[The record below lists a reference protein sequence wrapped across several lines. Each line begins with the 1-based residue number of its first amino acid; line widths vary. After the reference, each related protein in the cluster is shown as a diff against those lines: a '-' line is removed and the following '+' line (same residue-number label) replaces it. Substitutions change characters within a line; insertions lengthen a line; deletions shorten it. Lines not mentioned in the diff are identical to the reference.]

1 MDTER
6 KDGGGHLGLA
16 RTERGKIMSK
26 RKDRLKALF
35 NPDPVPAAG
44 AETPEASAPAQSRP
58 GGEASERAGTQSGP
72 QPGGAAAAGGGS
84 GTSAEAAN
92 PAQAARQGGQPPASG
107 PVSGPVTGSVPS
119 PVRTAEGMAST
130 IAAATKP
137 HAAMPGRSASGAIKA
152 MGLSLGQMARRD
164 EPGERIVELDPEKI
178 EPSPIA
184 DRLTA
189 ESLLDDGYEE
199 LKQSLKD
206 HGQQVPVLVRP
217 HPDNAKRAGGWYQT
231 AYGHRRVRAAKE
243 LGLKIQAQVKPLTDE
258 DLVLAQGQENAG
270 RRDLSFIERAFFAQN
285 LLDAGFE
292 RTMVREALGIQRSEL
307 TRLVQVASWV
317 PKHIAIA
324 IGPAPKAGRP
334 RWHALGDMLQKEA
347 AKAIALDEIHSE
359 AFRAADSDRRFQR
372 LYDRLARR
380 LKQKDKPRVIKS
392 RKGVPVAELKGSV
405 LTLGK
410 AVPDAFSSYL
420 ADRLPGL
427 LEEFE
432 KDSAD

>member
-1 MDTER
+1 
-6 KDGGGHLGLA
+6 
-16 RTERGKIMSK
+16 MSK

-35 NPDPVPAAG
+35 NPDPA
-44 AETPEASAPAQSRP
+44 PE
-58 GGEASERAGTQSGP
+58 
-72 QPGGAAAAGGGS
+72 AAAAGVPETVAQPAPEAKAAKPVETRS
-84 GTSAEAAN
+84 SEAAVPQQKGRDAVAD
-92 PAQAARQGGQPPASG
+92 PANVAAVAKAGQAPAASSAR
-107 PVSGPVTGSVPS
+107 PVSGMAT
-119 PVRTAEGMAST
+119 GMAAGIASAAKPQ
-130 IAAATKP
+130 AAAGVPADTVTSSG
-137 HAAMPGRSASGAIKA
+137 AAPARSASGAIKA

-189 ESLLDDGYEE
+189 ESLLDDGFEE

-217 HPDNAKRAGGWYQT
+217 HPDSAKRAGGWYQT
-231 AYGHRRVRAAKE
+231 AYGHRRVRAARE
-243 LGLKIQAQVKPLTDE
+243 LGLKIHAQVKPLSDE

-285 LLDAGFE
+285 LLDAGFD
-292 RTMVREALGIQRSEL
+292 RAMVREALGIQRSEL
-307 TRLVQVASWV
+307 TRLVQVAKWV
-317 PKHIAIA
+317 PRHIALA

-334 RWHALGDMLQKEA
+334 RWHALGDMLQLEVA
-347 AKAIALDEIHSE
+347 RVLAQDEIHSD

-380 LKQKDKPRVIKS
+380 LQQKDKPRVIKN
-392 RKGVPVAELKGSV
+392 RKGVPLAELKGSV
-405 LTLGK
+405 LTFGK
-410 AVPDAFSSYL
+410 AVPEAFSSYL

-432 KDSAD
+432 KDQAD

>member
-1 MDTER
+1 M
-6 KDGGGHLGLA
+6 A
-16 RTERGKIMSK
+16 SNI
-26 RKDRLKALF
+26 
-35 NPDPVPAAG
+35 
-44 AETPEASAPAQSRP
+44 ASAAKPQPQDPGPAVPKP
-58 GGEASERAGTQSGP
+58 GKPPESPPVAPP
-72 QPGGAAAAGGGS
+72 QPG
-84 GTSAEAAN
+84 T
-92 PAQAARQGGQPPASG
+92 
-107 PVSGPVTGSVPS
+107 PS
-119 PVRTAEGMAST
+119 
-130 IAAATKP
+130 
-137 HAAMPGRSASGAIKA
+137 RSASGAIKA

-164 EPGERIVELDPEKI
+164 EPGERIVELDPERI

-189 ESLLDDGYEE
+189 ETMLDEGFEE

-217 HPDNAKRAGGWYQT
+217 HPDSAKRAGGWYQT

-243 LGLKIQAQVKPLTDE
+243 LGLKIHAQVKPLSDE

-285 LLDAGFE
+285 LLDAGFD
-292 RTMVREALGIQRSEL
+292 RSMVREALGIQRSEL
-307 TRLVQVASWV
+307 TRLVQVAAWV
-317 PKHIAIA
+317 PKHIAFA

-347 AKAIALDEIHSE
+347 AQVIAQEEIHSE

-380 LKQKDKPRVIKS
+380 LQQKDKPRVIKS

>member
-1 MDTER
+1 
-6 KDGGGHLGLA
+6 
-16 RTERGKIMSK
+16 MSK

-35 NPDPVPAAG
+35 NPDPA
-44 AETPEASAPAQSRP
+44 PE
-58 GGEASERAGTQSGP
+58 
-72 QPGGAAAAGGGS
+72 AAAAGVPETVAQPAPEVKTAKPVEARS
-84 GTSAEAAN
+84 SEAAIPQQKGRDTVAD
-92 PAQAARQGGQPPASG
+92 PANVAAVAKAGQAPAVSSAR
-107 PVSGPVTGSVPS
+107 PVSGMAT
-119 PVRTAEGMAST
+119 GMAAGIASAAKSQ
-130 IAAATKP
+130 AAAGAPADT
-137 HAAMPGRSASGAIKA
+137 AAPSGAAPSRSASGAIKA

-189 ESLLDDGYEE
+189 ESLLDDGFEE

-217 HPDNAKRAGGWYQT
+217 HPDSAKRAGGWYQT
-231 AYGHRRVRAAKE
+231 AYGHRRVRAARE
-243 LGLKIQAQVKPLTDE
+243 LGLKIHAQVKPLSDE

-285 LLDAGFE
+285 LLDAGFD
-292 RTMVREALGIQRSEL
+292 RAMVREALGIQRSEL
-307 TRLVQVASWV
+307 TRLVQVAKWV
-317 PKHIAIA
+317 PKHIALA

-334 RWHALGDMLQKEA
+334 RWHALGDMLQLEVA
-347 AKAIALDEIHSE
+347 RVLAQDEIHSD

-380 LKQKDKPRVIKS
+380 LQQKDKPRVIKN
-392 RKGVPVAELKGSV
+392 RKGVPLAELKGPV

-410 AVPDAFSSYL
+410 AVPEAFSSYL

-432 KDSAD
+432 KDQTD